1 LARKPSNP
9 QQPTRSKPQNIQEL
23 AQIAGVSTATVSRA
37 LAGTGNLS
45 AQTRERI
52 RNLAGELGFRPSS
65 TARNLRTGRTG
76 AIGVVVPLGHEH
88 TQHISDPF
96 FMTLLGHIA
105 DNLVESGYDLL
116 LKRVVPSSP
125 DWLDAIVDSGRVDGI
140 IVVGQS
146 DQAEVLDQV
155 ARRYAPIAVWGARI
169 EGHHYSTVGSDNH
182 VGGLRATEHLLA
194 RGCHKLAFFGD
205 PRVPE
210 VEQRL
215 RGFRDAIKAAGP
227 GPVGALLPV
236 HFVPELAL
244 ATISDYLGIAEG
256 IDGIFAASDTIAMM
270 TVQALAER
278 GRSVPDD
285 VKIIGFDDLD
295 IARHTLPPLSSVR
308 QDLAAGAK
316 ALVDA
321 VMRRMA
327 GEPAAMVTLEPN
339 VVERTSTSPARNSA

>member
-1 LARKPSNP
+1 MARKPDPSP
-9 QQPTRSKPQNIQEL
+9 AATRAKPQNIQEL
-23 AQIAGVSTATVSRA
+23 ARIAGVSSATVSRA

-45 AQTRERI
+45 VQTRERV
-52 RNLAGELGFRPSS
+52 RALAEELGFRPSS
-65 TARNLRTGRTG
+65 MARNLRTGRTG
-76 AIGVVVPLGHEH
+76 AIGVVVPLGHER

-105 DNLVESGYDLL
+105 DNVTERGYDLL
-116 LKRVVPSSP
+116 LTRVVPNDP
-125 DWLDAIVDSGRVDGI
+125 AWLDAIVDAGRVDGV

-155 ARRYAPIAVWGARI
+155 AQRYAPMVVWGARI
-169 EGHHYSTVGSDNH
+169 EGHHYTTVGSDNRL
-182 VGGLRATEHLLA
+182 GGRIGAEHLLA
-194 RGCHKLAFFGD
+194 RGCRKLAFFGD

-215 RGFRDAIKAAGP
+215 HGFRDAIRSAGP
-227 GPVGALLPV
+227 GHVGALLPV

-244 ATISDYLGIAEG
+244 TTISDYLAIAEG

-270 TVQALAER
+270 TIQALADQ
-278 GRSVPDD
+278 GRAVPDD
-285 VKIIGFDDLD
+285 VKVIGFDDLD

-308 QDLAAGAK
+308 QDLAAGAG

-321 VMRRMA
+321 LMRRLA
-327 GEPAAMVTLEPN
+327 GAPAEAISLQPTVT
-339 VVERTSTSPARNSA
+339 ERASTSAG